1 KSEVDFL
8 MPDIESGNIIRGTID
23 LIAFYKDRIEIFDYK
38 TDKNKNNLE
47 KYKMQLSVYKKA
59 LKEIYKDKKLIAKIF
74 FVSLDEIEEVA

>member
-1 KSEVDFL
+1 
-8 MPDIESGNIIRGTID
+8 TID